1 MTKSIRNRLGRENP
15 SQESKGSR
23 IRARKGFVIVDP
35 LNFFLSVSGKIDSP
49 ILCCAQKMKPR
60 VMKADIS
67 QFIYAYND
75 QYKEV
80 VSFFSHM
87 LCDGAMEL
95 FLTTQQTSSLP
106 QRLYLH

>member
-1 MTKSIRNRLGRENP
+1 
-15 SQESKGSR
+15 
-23 IRARKGFVIVDP
+23 
-35 LNFFLSVSGKIDSP
+35 
-49 ILCCAQKMKPR
+49 
-60 VMKADIS
+60 MKADIS

-80 VSFFSHM
+80 VPFFSHM

-106 QRLYLH
+106 QRLYLHWEVVINQVRWA